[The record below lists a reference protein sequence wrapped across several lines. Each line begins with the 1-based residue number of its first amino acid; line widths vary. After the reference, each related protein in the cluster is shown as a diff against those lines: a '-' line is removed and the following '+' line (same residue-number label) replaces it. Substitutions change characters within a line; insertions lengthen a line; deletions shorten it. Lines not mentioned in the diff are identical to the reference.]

1 MKWNVVGLA
10 GLLSISAPQFQQYAE
25 ACGLKVTIN
34 TSKPRNHIV
43 NHSANPTHVLVVG
56 LHSRRLERDLSAAGH
71 DVEVVPTSSNAKRDK
86 DYAIVLVDPAGADD
100 ARKSFPKSTV
110 IVESGDVDADT
121 REVEARVAR
130 VAVRGTKGPDG
141 LTLVAAGPKERT
153 PVATATP
160 KGPEKVGAKDKTEAT
175 APTEA
180 KPKEVATATPKTET
194 KPAEPRPV
202 EPKPVEPKPTEPVA
216 KVETHSETKTETK
229 PAEVKPKAT
238 KPSAFAFTE
247 VYFTVGS
254 SELSAGYKST
264 LKARAKWM
272 ADNADAQF
280 AVEGYADPTGSADA
294 NMALSQARAES
305 VRDFLVSSG
314 VDSGRLEVRAFGS
327 TKLKYGTTDGRNR
340 RVQVLTK

>member
-43 NHSANPTHVLVVG
+43 SHSANPSHVLVVG

-71 DVEVVPTSSNAKRDK
+71 DVEVVPTSANAKRDK
-86 DYAIVLVDPAGADD
+86 DYTIVLVDPAGADD
-100 ARKSFPKSTV
+100 ARKGFPKSTV

-130 VAVRGTKGPDG
+130 VAVRSTTGPDG
-141 LTLVAAGPKERT
+141 KILVAAGPKERA
-153 PVATATP
+153 PVATATV
-160 KGPEKVGAKDKTEAT
+160 KGPELVGNKPKSEATGAPEVKTE
-175 APTEA
+175 P
-180 KPKEVATATPKTET
+180 KPKEVATAPSQ
-194 KPAEPRPV
+194 KPAEPKP
-202 EPKPVEPKPTEPVA
+202 EPKPEPKGPEPVA
-216 KVETHSETKTETK
+216 KVETHSETKPETK

-238 KPSAFAFTE
+238 KPSAFPFSE
-247 VYFTVGS
+247 VYFTVGT

-272 ADNADAQF
+272 SDNADAQF

-340 RVQVLTK
+340 RVLVLTK